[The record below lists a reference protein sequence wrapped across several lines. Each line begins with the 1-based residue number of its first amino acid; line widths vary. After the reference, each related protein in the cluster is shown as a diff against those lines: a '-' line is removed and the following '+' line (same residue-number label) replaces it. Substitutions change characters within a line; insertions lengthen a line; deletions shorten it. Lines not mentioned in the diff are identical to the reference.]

1 MPFFLKKNKKNN
13 KLASSKADK
22 LSRCSGGMTFIE
34 LVIVMGIFATISSI
48 VLFNFTG
55 FSTNVSVQNLAQDI
69 ALRIKNAQTAAISG
83 KFNVGFIA
91 PNIPAYGMY
100 FDITTPANQK
110 KFVYFADLDNDGFL
124 TGQSACG
131 TAGAECLEETTIQ
144 TGDIVEKLCLNE
156 ESGALN
162 CGNPVDNVFISFK
175 RPFPDTIIRS
185 TSSFLPSQIND
196 AEIKVLSS
204 KGTEKTIIIWPT
216 GQVSVK

>member
-1 MPFFLKKNKKNN
+1 MKFFLKKNNT
-13 KLASSKADK
+13 LASSKAITSARY
-22 LSRCSGGMTFIE
+22 LRGMTFIE
-34 LVIVMGIFATISSI
+34 LVIVIGIFATISGV

-55 FSTNVSVQNLAQDI
+55 FSTNISVQNLAQDI

-91 PNIPAYGMY
+91 PNVPAYGVY
-100 FDITTPANQK
+100 FDITSPENQK
-110 KFVYFADLDNDGFL
+110 KFVYFTDLDNDGFL

-144 TGDIVEKLCLNE
+144 TGDIIEALCLNE
-156 ESGALN
+156 ESGSLN
-162 CGNPVDNVFISFK
+162 CGNPVDNLYISFK

-185 TSSFLPSQIND
+185 TSSFLPYQTND
-196 AEIKVLSS
+196 AEIKVRSP
-204 KGTEKTIIIWPT
+204 KGVIKTIIVWPT